1 MEASMINLIKIAVRN
16 LFRYKRRTILT
27 SSLIAFGVVLVI
39 VFGGLAISFKTQM
52 VGVITNTALG
62 DLQIHKKGYV
72 ESIDNLPLN
81 ISLSD
86 SEYVDV
92 ERALKALPEIAAYSP
107 RIKFGAMISNYI
119 QTSNIR
125 LTAIYPDLESN
136 TLPDLI
142 KRIKSDIQDK
152 KNFLKQGEILVPEN
166 LMKGLSLK
174 VGDEIVLI
182 ATNKEGSVN
191 GIPVRIAAMMENVL
205 GPSGKDGYIHIA
217 DAMTLLRMEKP
228 EIIEVAIKLKQ
239 FDQLGKVYENLK
251 KALSQ
256 QPTQKEVHT
265 WEQLSPFASIARIV
279 DLLILVVKFIL
290 ISIVLVS
297 VLNIM
302 TMSVYERISEIGTI
316 AAIGTRPS
324 RILTMFLVEGFTMGL
339 LSNIIGIL
347 VGVGVLLLMNT
358 TSINF
363 TFGQMNVALA
373 PDIPAR
379 EILLTTLIVML
390 VSVFA
395 SLQPAYKASRM
406 EPVDALGHV

>member
-1 MEASMINLIKIAVRN
+1 MINLIKIAVRN

-52 VGVITNTALG
+52 IGMITNTNLG

-86 SEYVDV
+86 SEYADV
-92 ERALKALPEIAAYSP
+92 ERALNAVPEIAAFSP
-107 RIKFGAMISNYI
+107 RIKFGAMISNYV

-142 KRIKSDIQDK
+142 KRIKSDIKDK
-152 KNFLKQGEILVPEN
+152 KNYLRQGEILVPEN

-182 ATNKEGSVN
+182 ATNKDGSVN

-251 KALSQ
+251 KTLSQ
-256 QPTQKEVHT
+256 QPTQKEIHT

-347 VGVGVLLLMNT
+347 VGVGILLLMNT

-363 TFGQMNVALA
+363 VFGQMNVALA
-373 PDIPAR
+373 PDIPTR

>member
-1 MEASMINLIKIAVRN
+1 MINLIKIAVRN

>member
-52 VGVITNTALG
+52 IGMITNTNLG

-86 SEYVDV
+86 SEYADV
-92 ERALKALPEIAAYSP
+92 ERALNAMPEIAAFSP
-107 RIKFGAMISNYI
+107 RIKFGAMISNYV

-142 KRIKSDIQDK
+142 KRIKSDIKDK
-152 KNFLKQGEILVPEN
+152 KNYLKQGEILVPEN

-174 VGDEIVLI
+174 VGDDIVLI
-182 ATNKEGSVN
+182 ATNKDGSVN

-239 FDQLGKVYENLK
+239 FDQLDKVYENLK

-347 VGVGVLLLMNT
+347 VGVGILLLMNT

-390 VSVFA
+390 VSVSA

>member
-1 MEASMINLIKIAVRN
+1 MINLIKIAVRN

-52 VGVITNTALG
+52 VGIITNTSLG

-86 SEYVDV
+86 SEYADV
-92 ERALKALPEIAAYSP
+92 ERALNAIPEIAAFSP

-119 QTSNIR
+119 QSSNIR

-152 KNFLKQGEILVPEN
+152 KNFLKRGEILVPEN

-174 VGDEIVLI
+174 LGDEIVLI
-182 ATNKEGSVN
+182 ATNKDGSVN

-205 GPSGKDGYIHIA
+205 GPSGKDGFIHID

-239 FDQLGKVYENLK
+239 FDQLGKVTENLK
-251 KALSQ
+251 KSLSKQ
-256 QPTQKEVHT
+256 STQKEVHT

-339 LSNIIGIL
+339 LSNIIGVI

-358 TSINF
+358 SSINF
-363 TFGQMNVALA
+363 TFGQMNVVLS
-373 PDIPAR
+373 PDVPTR
-379 EILLTTLIVML
+379 EIILTTLIVML